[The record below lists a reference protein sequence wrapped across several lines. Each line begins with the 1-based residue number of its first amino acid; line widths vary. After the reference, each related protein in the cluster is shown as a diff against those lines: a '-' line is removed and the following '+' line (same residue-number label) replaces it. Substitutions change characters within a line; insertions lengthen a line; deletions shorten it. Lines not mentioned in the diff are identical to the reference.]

1 MRKKYENIK
10 KKFSQAGRER
20 ELKKSR
26 ERQKRE
32 KGTEEEGKKHRKK
45 YLLKSKLTPRE
56 IVIGGKKRDI
66 LL

>member
-32 KGTEEEGKKHRKK
+32 KGTEEEGKKTQKK
-45 YLLKSKLTPRE
+45 IFT
-56 IVIGGKKRDI
+56 KK
-66 LL
+66 